1 MTQEQE
7 KSQQS
12 GVMCLFCGSSTPL
25 PAAAGPRTSE
35 ERRVVIIR
43 CRVCG
48 KEAPYQADEIVD
60 LHDRTA
66 LRAVATVG
74 TRARAA
80 RAR

>member
-1 MTQEQE
+1 MNREANKLQG
-7 KSQQS
+7 S
-12 GVMCLFCGSSTPL
+12 GVVCLFCGRSTPL
-25 PAAAGPRTSE
+25 PEAAEPRTSE

-60 LHDRTA
+60 LQDETA
-66 LRAVATVG
+66 VGAVTAVG
-74 TRARAA
+74 ARARAA